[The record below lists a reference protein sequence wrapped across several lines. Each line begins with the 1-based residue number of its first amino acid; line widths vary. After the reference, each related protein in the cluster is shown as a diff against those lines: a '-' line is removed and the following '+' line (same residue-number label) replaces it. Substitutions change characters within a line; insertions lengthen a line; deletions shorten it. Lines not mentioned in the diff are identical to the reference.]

1 MDSFKKSTTSSKE
14 HVLDAK
20 VLVVGGG
27 GREMAQACTIAKSKR
42 VKVVYC
48 APGNAGT
55 ATAPKCSNVPIKDSA
70 IKELVVFAQE
80 NGITLVVVGPE
91 APLVAGISDAM
102 TEVGIP
108 CFGPTKSASRLEA
121 SKSYSKEFFM
131 RNNLPTARYQTFT
144 DVARAKSHVEGINY
158 PVVVKASGLAAG
170 KGVLIPT
177 NKEETLA
184 AIDTVMS
191 EKAFGSAG
199 DECVIEEYLVGSEC
213 SVLAFCDGKTTVCMP
228 SAQDHKRAYEGDE
241 GPNTGGMGAYSPC
254 PCLTHELVPVVEDII
269 QNTVTALAA
278 EGSPY
283 IGVLF
288 AGFVLTKEGP
298 NLLEYNCRM
307 GDPEA
312 QVILPLLKSDLYE
325 IMVACTQGT
334 LGEKTVEWSTESA
347 ATVVIAAKG
356 YPGPYPKGLVISGLD
371 AAAAKDETITVFHA
385 GTKLEGEQV
394 VTSGGRV
401 LSVTG
406 VGSTLKDA
414 VDKAYSGVE
423 RIRFSDDGMYYRK
436 DIAYKVLQ

>member
-1 MDSFKKSTTSSKE
+1 MSISKKSTTSSKE
-14 HVLDAK
+14 HILDAK

-27 GREMAQACTIAKSKR
+27 GREMAQACTIAKSER

-55 ATAPKCSNVPIKDSA
+55 TSSPKCSNIPIKDSE
-70 IKELVVFAQE
+70 IEELVVFAQE
-80 NGITLVVVGPE
+80 NSITLVVVGPE

-102 TEVGIP
+102 AEVGIP
-108 CFGPTKSASRLEA
+108 CFGPTKLASRLEA
-121 SKSYSKEFFM
+121 SKTYSKEFFT
-131 RNNLPTARYQTFT
+131 RNNLPTARYKTFT
-144 DVARAKSHVEGINY
+144 DVASAKTHIDEINY

-177 NKEETLA
+177 TKEETLA

-191 EKAFGSAG
+191 EKVFGSAG
-199 DECVIEEYLVGSEC
+199 DECVIEECLVGPEC
-213 SVLAFCDGKTTVCMP
+213 SVLAFCDGKTAVCMP
-228 SAQDHKRAYEGDE
+228 GAQDHKRAYEGDE
-241 GPNTGGMGAYSPC
+241 GPNTGGMGAYAPC
-254 PCLTHELVPVVEDII
+254 PCLTPELVPVVEGII
-269 QNTVTALAA
+269 QNTVTALAE

-288 AGFVLTKEGP
+288 AGFILTKEGP
-298 NLLEYNCRM
+298 HLLEYNCRM

-325 IMVACTQGT
+325 IMVACTQGA
-334 LGEKTVEWSTESA
+334 LGDQTVEWSTESA
-347 ATVVIAAKG
+347 ATVVIASKG

-371 AAAAKDETITVFHA
+371 AVAGKDETITVFHA
-385 GTKLEGEQV
+385 GTKLEGDQV

-423 RIRFSDDGMYYRK
+423 EIHFSDDDGYYRK
-436 DIAYKVLQ
+436 DIAYKAL